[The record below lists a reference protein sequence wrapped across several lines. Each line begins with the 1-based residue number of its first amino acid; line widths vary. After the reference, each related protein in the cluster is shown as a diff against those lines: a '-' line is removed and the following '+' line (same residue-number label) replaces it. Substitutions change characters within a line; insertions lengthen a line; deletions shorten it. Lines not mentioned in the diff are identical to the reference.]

1 MKYPPRSFN
10 REAVIMTTRE
20 DSPGLPVR
28 PAYRHSPHAMAL
40 LAAVFTLPLLFVG
53 GSVTTYRVGM
63 AVPDWPATFGINMF
77 LFDFWNAPFGVR
89 VEHAHRLYGAAVGLA
104 TVGLTVWFFRF
115 EPRRWMKVLG
125 VVALVTVIGQGILG
139 GTRVTQV
146 STFLAAVHG
155 CTAQAFFGLMVALCV
170 LTGRDWLS
178 DSLRE
183 PDIHRFRRRA
193 VVMLA
198 LVYGQIVLGA
208 WVRHY
213 GTLAAVTAHAL
224 IATAVLLYA
233 LVLAVSVQRHKQD
246 VPALVTWSRLL
257 AGSVV
262 AQVVLGIVALVYV
275 LPLGGMPRPAGFY
288 EAVVR
293 TGHQTNAALLL
304 ASSVVFALRA
314 CRHLRVGAGVQGE
327 ARDRPLTTAAGNASV
342 SGSLEVVA

>member
-1 MKYPPRSFN
+1 MSLSSRSL
-10 REAVIMTTRE
+10 EVVIMTTRN
-20 DSPGLPVR
+20 DASGSPVR
-28 PAYRHSPHAMAL
+28 PVYRHSPHAMAL

-63 AVPDWPATFGINMF
+63 AVPDWPTTFGINMF
-77 LFDFWNAPFGVR
+77 LYDFWNAPFGVR

-104 TVGLTVWFFRF
+104 TVGLMAWFFCF
-115 EPRRWMKVLG
+115 EPRRWIKALG
-125 VVALVTVIGQGILG
+125 VVALVAVIGQGILG

-155 CTAQAFFGLMVALCV
+155 CTGQAFFGLMVALCV

-178 DSLRE
+178 AAIRE

-224 IATAVLLYA
+224 VATAVLLSA
-233 LVLAVSVQRHKQD
+233 LVLAVRVQRHKQD
-246 VPALVTWSRLL
+246 VPALVAWSRFL
-257 AGSVV
+257 AGSAV
-262 AQVVLGIVALVYV
+262 AQVVLGIAALVYV
-275 LPLGGMPRPAGFY
+275 LPLGGLPRQAGFY
-288 EAVVR
+288 EAVIR

-304 ASSVVFALRA
+304 ASSVVLALRA

-327 ARDRPLTTAAGNASV
+327 AGDRPLTTAAGNASV

>member
-63 AVPDWPATFGINMF
+63 AVPDLPATFGINMF

-183 PDIHRFRRRA
+183 NKEKKR
-193 VVMLA
+193 
-198 LVYGQIVLGA
+198 
-208 WVRHY
+208 
-213 GTLAAVTAHAL
+213 
-224 IATAVLLYA
+224 
-233 LVLAVSVQRHKQD
+233 
-246 VPALVTWSRLL
+246 
-257 AGSVV
+257 
-262 AQVVLGIVALVYV
+262 
-275 LPLGGMPRPAGFY
+275 
-288 EAVVR
+288 
-293 TGHQTNAALLL
+293 
-304 ASSVVFALRA
+304 
-314 CRHLRVGAGVQGE
+314 
-327 ARDRPLTTAAGNASV
+327 
-342 SGSLEVVA
+342 